1 MIVGPDLFQVNHLLY
16 LSREQQVRINL
27 NPHVLMVTIRTP
39 HQYLSL
45 NQTRVLRSA
54 AGISSHALKA
64 KSRPSHGSQSGG
76 GATRGNSNFTPDLD
90 GAILSRVQ
98 NSRIKTRFQFHIM
111 KPLHPAAPGLSSRRC
126 CVSSLLLQHSVK
138 TFSQEVKAWRKERE
152 MCVCVS
158 HSPKNISHIPP
169 SCSLCRVTLT
179 CESELQLSGL
189 EAAGVQGRP
198 ADVTA
203 RTPRLSGSEG
213 ADGAETGRVEKQE
226 ETEGGSAQHTELGQ
240 LLQLHRPE
248 TKWLPAADSRE
259 VL

>member
-1 MIVGPDLFQVNHLLY
+1 MEE
-16 LSREQQVRINL
+16 R
-27 NPHVLMVTIRTP
+27 
-39 HQYLSL
+39 
-45 NQTRVLRSA
+45 
-54 AGISSHALKA
+54 
-64 KSRPSHGSQSGG
+64 
-76 GATRGNSNFTPDLD
+76 
-90 GAILSRVQ
+90 
-98 NSRIKTRFQFHIM
+98 
-111 KPLHPAAPGLSSRRC
+111 
-126 CVSSLLLQHSVK
+126 
-138 TFSQEVKAWRKERE
+138 ERE

>member
-16 LSREQQVRINL
+16 LSREQQVRMNL

-45 NQTRVLRSA
+45 SQTRVLRSA

-64 KSRPSHGSQSGG
+64 KSRPSHRSQSGG

-126 CVSSLLLQHSVK
+126 CVSSLLLQHCVK

-152 MCVCVS
+152 RCVS
-158 HSPKNISHIPP
+158 
-169 SCSLCRVTLT
+169 
-179 CESELQLSGL
+179 
-189 EAAGVQGRP
+189 A
-198 ADVTA
+198 
-203 RTPRLSGSEG
+203 
-213 ADGAETGRVEKQE
+213 
-226 ETEGGSAQHTELGQ
+226 
-240 LLQLHRPE
+240 
-248 TKWLPAADSRE
+248 
-259 VL
+259 